1 MRLSLFCAAMITVML
16 KLAVATA
23 DEGAREVEWRDLLP
37 ASRMSIEDPIAA
49 LSSEQRVNLGLI
61 MLMSSL
67 EREGTLRPADAEKK
81 RELIAAFAAQ
91 GIDVDQLL
99 AERERIERLEA
110 RQGEASAEI
119 DGQAIRIPGYLLPL
133 TMANQRLT
141 EFLLV
146 PWVGACI
153 HAPTPPPNQ
162 IIRVTLP
169 EGMPRRD
176 RFSPVWIEGR
186 IEYRLETHELFLVDG
201 RRDVRVA
208 YTMAATAIADYS
220 PAESDALARVD
231 VPMKLTADH
240 GWWLGLQIKIS
251 QVFTR
256 AMTDIGEQRSLSAMI
271 FGLVVAFLY
280 GVLHTIGP
288 GHGKAVIIS
297 YFVGE
302 GGSLRRGV
310 GMGIRIALFHV
321 LSAVIVAVLADFA
334 IRQTTGH
341 APSDYRAIRLASYA
355 AIAAIGIWMLIGA
368 IRALRKLPSTE
379 AGTAGAGTD
388 HDHRHHHHGCG
399 CGHAHHQQTKGLA
412 GLLSLAVG
420 AVPCTGA
427 LLVLL
432 YGLANDLLWFSV
444 IMVAAISL
452 GMAITLSAIGVVA
465 ILGRRGID
473 RKLGG
478 RARQR
483 ERVALGLRVAGAATV
498 ALVGGGMFMLT
509 ANTTGPTSPVPAAAA
524 QGPSPTVMAVPL
536 DTASSS
542 SPSTSDPERVTPPAR
557 WPRRSGRAF
566 HR

>member
-1 MRLSLFCAAMITVML
+1 MRLSLFFCAAMITVML
-16 KLAVATA
+16 KLAAAAAA
-23 DEGAREVEWRDLLP
+23 DEGVHEVEWRDLLP

-49 LSSEQRVNLGLI
+49 LSSAQRTNLGLI

-110 RQGEASAEI
+110 RQGEAGAAI
-119 DGQAIRIPGYLLPL
+119 DGETIRIPGYMLPL
-133 TMANQRLT
+133 EMANQRLT

-169 EGMPRRD
+169 EGMPPRD
-176 RFSPVWIEGR
+176 RFSPAWIEGR

-208 YTMAATAIADYS
+208 YTMAATAITDYS
-220 PAESDALARVD
+220 AAESDALARVD

-240 GWWLGLQIKIS
+240 GWWQGLQIKIS

-271 FGLVVAFLY
+271 FGLAVAFLY

-368 IRALRKLPSTE
+368 IRALRNLPSAE
-379 AGTAGAGTD
+379 AGTAAAGTD
-388 HDHRHHHHGCG
+388 HNHHHHHGCG
-399 CGHAHHQQTKGLA
+399 CGHVHHQQTKGVA

-432 YGLANDLLWFSV
+432 YGLANDLLWFSIV
-444 IMVAAISL
+444 MVAAISL
-452 GMAITLSAIGVVA
+452 GMAITLSAIGMVA

-473 RKLGG
+473 RQLGG
-478 RARQR
+478 KAHQR
-483 ERVALGLRVAGAATV
+483 ERVAVGLRFAGAATV
-498 ALVGGGMFMLT
+498 ALVGGGMFMLA
-509 ANTTGPTSPVPAAAA
+509 ANTSDPTSPVPTAAA
-524 QGPSPTVMAVPL
+524 QGPSPAAMAVPM
-536 DTASSS
+536 DTASF
-542 SPSTSDPERVTPPAR
+542 PSDPERITPPAR
-557 WPRRSGRAF
+557 
-566 HR
+566 